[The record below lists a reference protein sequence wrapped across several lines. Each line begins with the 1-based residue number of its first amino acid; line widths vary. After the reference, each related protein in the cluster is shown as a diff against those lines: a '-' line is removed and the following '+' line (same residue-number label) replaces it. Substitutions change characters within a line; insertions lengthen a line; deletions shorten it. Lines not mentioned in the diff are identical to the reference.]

1 MSAIPGLASSVSSD
15 SAGDEIETIRLFS
28 NKAPKP
34 KQKNTKPPPAPVIWI
49 NSFPGT
55 GKFEIAI
62 ELRHLIGIDR
72 AILIQNHRRID
83 NVALPRRHSQVWK
96 EGAMDRKKT
105 LRSCILAPHMR
116 HKTII
121 FTDFQTVD
129 SIERTDN
136 PVDCLEAAYKANRPF
151 LPVTVMCSEAENIRR
166 ITDPVRCWPESSVQR
181 KVLKNAFVLRCYRT
195 LKLFDFDEVDCFH
208 EVKRDGF
215 VIDATELDAVLVAEM
230 IQREV
235 GWWRKG
241 KEAMQE
247 VGSRR

>member
-1 MSAIPGLASSVSSD
+1 MVATPGLASSVTSVSD
-15 SAGDEIETIRLFS
+15 NDEIRSICPFS
-28 NKAPKP
+28 SKRPKP

-49 NSFPGT
+49 NGFPGT
-55 GKFEIAI
+55 GKREIAI

-83 NVALPRRHSQVWK
+83 NVALPRRYSQAWK
-96 EGAMDRKKT
+96 EGAMDRKRA
-105 LRSCILAPHMR
+105 LISNVLAPHMR

-121 FTDFQTVD
+121 FTDFQTD
-129 SIERTDN
+129 SLKRTDN
-136 PVDCLEAAYKANRPF
+136 PTDYLEAAHKANRPF
-151 LPVTVMCSEAENIRR
+151 LPVTVMCSESENIRR
-166 ITDPVRCWPESSVQR
+166 ATDPVRCWPESSVQR

-195 LKLFDFDEVDCFH
+195 LKLFDFDEVDYFH

-215 VIDATELDAVLVAEM
+215 AIDATELDAVVVAEM

-235 GWWRKG
+235 KRSRKG

-247 VGSRR
+247 VGYR

>member
-1 MSAIPGLASSVSSD
+1 MSATPGLASSVSSD
-15 SAGDEIETIRLFS
+15 SADDGIERIRPFS
-28 NKAPKP
+28 NKAPKS

-49 NSFPGT
+49 NGFPGT
-55 GKFEIAI
+55 GKREIAI

-83 NVALPRRHSQVWK
+83 NVALPRRHSQAWK

-121 FTDFQTVD
+121 FTDFQTD
-129 SIERTDN
+129 SLERTDN

-215 VIDATELDAVLVAEM
+215 VIDATELDAVVVAEM

-235 GWWRKG
+235 KRSRKG
-241 KEAMQE
+241 KEAMKE
-247 VGSRR
+247 VEYRW

>member
-1 MSAIPGLASSVSSD
+1 MSAAPGLAFSVSSASVD
-15 SAGDEIETIRLFS
+15 GENPSIRPFS
-28 NKAPKP
+28 SRVPKP

-49 NSFPGT
+49 NGFPGT
-55 GKFEIAI
+55 GKREIAI

-83 NVALPRRHSQVWK
+83 NVALPRRHSQAWK
-96 EGAMDRKKT
+96 EGAMDRKRT
-105 LRSCILAPHMR
+105 LISNLLAPHMR

-121 FTDFQTVD
+121 FTDFQTD
-129 SIERTDN
+129 SLERTDN

-166 ITDPVRCWPESSVQR
+166 ITDPVRCWPESRVQR

-215 VIDATELDAVLVAEM
+215 VIDATELDAVVVAEM

-235 GWWRKG
+235 KRSRKG

-247 VGSRR
+247 VGYRW

>member
-1 MSAIPGLASSVSSD
+1 MSTYLSLASSVSSD
-15 SAGDEIETIRLFS
+15 FANDGIQSIHPFRS
-28 NKAPKP
+28 KAPKP
-34 KQKNTKPPPAPVIWI
+34 KEKNTKPPPAPVIWI
-49 NSFPGT
+49 NGFPGT
-55 GKFEIAI
+55 GKREIAI
-62 ELRHLIGIDR
+62 ELRHLIGINL

-83 NVALPRRHSQVWK
+83 NVALPRRHSQAWK

-121 FTDFQTVD
+121 FTDFQTD
-129 SIERTDN
+129 SLERTDN
-136 PVDCLEAAYKANRPF
+136 PVDYLEAAYKATRPF

-166 ITDPVRCWPESSVQR
+166 ITDPVRCWLESSVQR

-208 EVKRDGF
+208 EVKRDGV

-235 GWWRKG
+235 GWSRKG

-247 VGSRR
+247 VGYQW